1 MEAAGYGRLE
11 TVEFLLQ
18 AGARVDGAEKKSKQT
33 ALMTAA
39 FGQKRRNE
47 MPVRIPGPM
56 ADFVKIV
63 ALLLGNGAKVGD
75 TDREGK
81 TALHHAAAGGNT
93 EAVKLLIEGGAEV
106 DPKDTLYG
114 RTPLHNAAYSGNA
127 ATAAVLLAHGA
138 NISAADNAGFQPIHA
153 ASRGGNLP
161 VLKFLLEK
169 GADIVATES
178 HGGTPLHLATMDGRL
193 DAVNLLLAQGAPVGK
208 SDQFKNTPLL
218 LAATSGY
225 TGIVRVLLENKAPI
239 NSADML
245 GNTALHAA
253 TLVRVGGKDFNP
265 SAGIPLE
272 GHQAAEQAIQK
283 STPEAKL
290 RIVKLLLERGA
301 QPHMKNLE
309 GATPIDA
316 ARRFGTPEILHLL
329 ESPSLRA
336 TRNKPAASD
345 ATSNTSGR
353 IGRAGNGERGA
364 WQIRLPMIT
373 PRVKCPT
380 RRVRTSAASR
390 LHAAC

>member
-153 ASRGGNLP
+153 AARGGNLP

-169 GADIVATES
+169 GADIAAMES
-178 HGGTPLHLATMDGRL
+178 HGGTPLHRATMDGRL

-208 SDQFKNTPLL
+208 SDQFKNTPLS

-225 TGIVRVLLENKAPI
+225 IGIVRVLLENKAPV
-239 NSADML
+239 NSVDAM

-253 TLVRVGGKDFNP
+253 SIVRIEGTEFKTT
-265 SAGIPLE
+265 AGIPVE
-272 GHQAAEQAIQK
+272 GQQATEQAINK
-283 STPEAKL
+283 STPGAKL